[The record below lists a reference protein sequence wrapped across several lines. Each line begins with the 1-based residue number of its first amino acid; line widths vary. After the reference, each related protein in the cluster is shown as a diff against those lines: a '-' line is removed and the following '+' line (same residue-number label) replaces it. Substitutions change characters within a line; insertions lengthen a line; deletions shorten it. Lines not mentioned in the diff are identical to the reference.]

1 MFKDGIQISFQI
13 VQFDALENN
22 FFVFFAHLPY
32 DLVDYLTDSGWI
44 YSQPLECKYQLSK
57 EVEFRIE

>member
-1 MFKDGIQISFQI
+1 MFKDGIQISFEI
-13 VQFDALENN
+13 VQFDGLGDS
-22 FFVFFAHLPY
+22 FFVFIAHLTY